1 MLFAKASESEL
12 AAIRQACEAD
22 LLTFTAVMF
31 QARMCQPFLVNWH
44 HAKMADDLMAVYRG
58 ETKNLLITMPPGGT
72 KTELAV
78 IHFMAWCFAR
88 SQSCRFLHLS
98 GSKELALLN
107 SETVREIV
115 TLEEFQ
121 ALWPRQIKNDSRAKN
136 RWNLEFMN
144 RTTGGLYAA
153 SSGGQVT
160 GFRAGYIRPG
170 FSGAIII
177 DDPLK
182 ADDIWSKAKRQAVN
196 RKLTGTI
203 RSRRASSE
211 HTPIIMVMQ
220 RLHEDDPAAHALS
233 GDFAAEFK
241 HLEIQAIIDE
251 GTDTERSYWQEK
263 ESLQSLND
271 LKQKDPYT
279 LSAQYQQRPT
289 PAGGALIKT
298 VWLQQYS
305 ILPPLDV
312 VLFTFDTALKDGE
325 QNDYTVM
332 SFWGLAGINVYLL
345 DLLRGKWEVPDQEQ
359 LVIDFLNEHRPR
371 GPRDTRPKIRGA
383 VIEDKA
389 SGTGLIQ
396 GLKRKAALRDIPI
409 IAKQRGTDKVSRV
422 NDVLPFIRA
431 GQLWVPE
438 SAEGSPWL
446 TAYINEMA
454 AFSGAMTH
462 KHDDQVDVTVD
473 ALDELL
479 QSGGG
484 VSQGM
489 DMS

>member
-1 MLFAKASESEL
+1 MLFAKASEAEL

-44 HAKMADDLMAVYRG
+44 HAKMADELMAVYRG

-136 RWNLEFMN
+136 RWNLEMMG
-144 RTTGGLYAA
+144 RTTGGLYAT

-160 GFRAGYIRPG
+160 GFRAGYIRSG

-251 GTDTERSYWQEK
+251 GTDTERSYWEAK

-289 PAGGALIKT
+289 PAGGAMIKT
-298 VWLQQYS
+298 SWLQQYS
-305 ILPPLDV
+305 TPPDV
-312 VLFTFDTALKDGE
+312 HTVLFVFDTAMKTAE
-325 QNDYTVM
+325 INDFSVM

-345 DLLRGKWEVPDQEQ
+345 DLLRGKWEVPDLEQEA
-359 LVIDFLNEHRPR
+359 IGFLESHRPK
-371 GPRDTRPKIRGA
+371 GPKRPRIRGA

-396 GLKRKAALRDIPI
+396 GLRRKSALRDIPI
-409 IAKQRGTDKVSRV
+409 IAKQRSTDKVSRV
-422 NDVLPFIRA
+422 NNVLSFIRA

-438 SAEGSPWL
+438 SAEKAPWL
-446 TAYINEMA
+446 SAYLGEIA
-454 AFSGAMTH
+454 AFSPGMTH
-462 KHDDQVDVTVD
+462 QHDDQVDVTVD
-473 ALDELL
+473 ALEELL
-479 QSGGG
+479 QSCGGM
-484 VSQGM
+484 SQGM
-489 DMS
+489 DLS

>member
-1 MLFAKASESEL
+1 MLFAKASEAEL

-44 HAKMADDLMAVYRG
+44 HAKMADELMAVYRG

-144 RTTGGLYAA
+144 RTTGGLYAT

-251 GTDTERSYWQEK
+251 GTENERSYWQEK
-263 ESLQSLND
+263 ESLESLND

-289 PAGGALIKT
+289 PAGGAMIKT
-298 VWLQQYS
+298 SWLQQYS
-305 ILPPLDV
+305 TPPDV
-312 VLFTFDTALKDGE
+312 HTVLFVFDTAMKTAE
-325 QNDYTVM
+325 INDFSVM

-345 DLLRGKWEVPDQEQ
+345 DLLRGKWEVPDLEQEA
-359 LVIDFLNEHRPR
+359 IGFLESHRPK
-371 GPRDTRPKIRGA
+371 GPKRPRIRGA

-396 GLKRKAALRDIPI
+396 GLRRKSALRDIPI
-409 IAKQRGTDKVSRV
+409 IAKQRSTDKVSRV
-422 NDVLPFIRA
+422 NNVLSFIRA

-438 SAEGSPWL
+438 SAEKAPWL
-446 TAYINEMA
+446 SAYLGEIA
-454 AFSGAMTH
+454 AFSPGMTH
-462 KHDDQVDVTVD
+462 QHDDQVDVTVD
-473 ALDELL
+473 ALEELL
-479 QSGGG
+479 QSCGGI
-484 VSQGM
+484 SQGM
-489 DMS
+489 DLS

>member
-44 HAKMADDLMAVYRG
+44 HAKMADELMAVYRG

-144 RTTGGLYAA
+144 RTTGGLYAT

-251 GTDTERSYWQEK
+251 DTENERSYWQEK
-263 ESLQSLND
+263 ESLESLND

-289 PAGGALIKT
+289 PAGGAMIKT
-298 VWLQQYS
+298 SWLQQYS
-305 ILPPLDV
+305 TPPDV
-312 VLFTFDTALKDGE
+312 HTVLFVFDTAMKTAE
-325 QNDYTVM
+325 INDFSVM

-345 DLLRGKWEVPDQEQ
+345 DLLRGKWEVPDLEQEA
-359 LVIDFLNEHRPR
+359 IGFLESHRPK
-371 GPRDTRPKIRGA
+371 GPKRPRIRGA

-396 GLKRKAALRDIPI
+396 GLKRKSALRDIPI
-409 IAKQRGTDKVSRV
+409 IAKQRSTDKVSRV
-422 NDVLPFIRA
+422 NNVLSFIRA

-438 SAEGSPWL
+438 SAENAPWL
-446 TAYINEMA
+446 SPYLGEIA
-454 AFSGAMTH
+454 AFSPGMTH
-462 KHDDQVDVTVD
+462 QHDDQVDVTVD
-473 ALDELL
+473 ALEELL
-479 QSGGG
+479 QSCGGI
-484 VSQGM
+484 SQGM
-489 DMS
+489 DLS